1 MMYTVRYKSHHD
13 ASRALKER
21 YTQAIDKEVYLQ
33 EILTRPAVS
42 RRVVYLHVPFCN
54 KVCSFCPFHRPDVL
68 KRREYHEYI
77 VKEIQRLAP
86 LTYMAAPVDAINFGG
101 GTPTA
106 LLPDQMRVILHAL
119 RENFQIAPHAE
130 ISVESSAT
138 ELTDEMLEVL
148 LEGGV
153 NRLSIGIQS
162 FQDDRRKMLGRRGSG
177 EFAARRV
184 ENAIQAGISN
194 TGIDLLYNLPG
205 QTEEELEK
213 DLAMIRSLDLAGI
226 SFYSLMIHEKT
237 PLASC
242 LTEEQRRD
250 MADLRKEYALFARI
264 CEELAKDGYE
274 ALELTKLVHRR
285 RDRYDYMRIRHTG
298 GSCIAIGHGAGGNIE
313 QYLYH
318 NTAAVPILS
327 EQIPISSRGRIVYP
341 EYRILDQMIYDMQTT
356 KVRLDDYSAR
366 LKKDLRVFLSGSIER
381 MKKEGLLIE
390 ENGEIRMTMRG
401 MFWGNNIIDEWIR
414 QI

>member
-1 MMYTVRYKSHHD
+1 
-13 ASRALKER
+13 
-21 YTQAIDKEVYLQ
+21 
-33 EILTRPAVS
+33 
-42 RRVVYLHVPFCN
+42 
-54 KVCSFCPFHRPDVL
+54 
-68 KRREYHEYI
+68 
-77 VKEIQRLAP
+77 
-86 LTYMAAPVDAINFGG
+86 
-101 GTPTA
+101 
-106 LLPDQMRVILHAL
+106 
-119 RENFQIAPHAE
+119 
-130 ISVESSAT
+130 
-138 ELTDEMLEVL
+138 MLEVL

-184 ENAIQAGISN
+184 ENAIRAGISN

-237 PLASC
+237 PLASR

-250 MADLRKEYALFARI
+250 MADLKKEYALFAKI
-264 CEELAKDGYE
+264 CEDLAEDGYE
-274 ALELTKLVHRR
+274 PLELTKLVHRR

-298 GSCIAIGHGAGGNIE
+298 GSCVAIGHGAGGNIE

-327 EQIPISSRGRIVYP
+327 EQIPISSRGRIVHP

>member
-1 MMYTVRYKSHHD
+1 M
-13 ASRALKER
+13 
-21 YTQAIDKEVYLQ
+21 
-33 EILTRPAVS
+33 
-42 RRVVYLHVPFCN
+42 
-54 KVCSFCPFHRPDVL
+54 
-68 KRREYHEYI
+68 
-77 VKEIQRLAP
+77 AP
-86 LTYMAAPVDAINFGG
+86 LPYMDAPVDAINFGG

-106 LLPDQMRVILHAL
+106 LKPDQMRVILHAL
-119 RENFQIAPHAE
+119 RENFQIAPNAE

-184 ENAIQAGISN
+184 ETAIRAGISN

-237 PLASC
+237 PLASR

-250 MADLRKEYALFARI
+250 MADLKKEYALFAKGS
-264 CEELAKDGYE
+264 AK
-274 ALELTKLVHRR
+274 
-285 RDRYDYMRIRHTG
+285 
-298 GSCIAIGHGAGGNIE
+298 N
-313 QYLYH
+313 
-318 NTAAVPILS
+318 
-327 EQIPISSRGRIVYP
+327 
-341 EYRILDQMIYDMQTT
+341 
-356 KVRLDDYSAR
+356 
-366 LKKDLRVFLSGSIER
+366 
-381 MKKEGLLIE
+381 
-390 ENGEIRMTMRG
+390 
-401 MFWGNNIIDEWIR
+401 
-414 QI
+414 